1 MMRMRHVTV
10 DLNQERSATLEAV
23 LFDVPSVKEQPTP
36 LEHPRPAVII
46 APGGG
51 YMMLSQRE
59 SDPVAL
65 LLSS

>member
-1 MMRMRHVTV
+1 M
-10 DLNQERSATLEAV
+10 S
-23 LFDVPSVKEQPTP
+23 
-36 LEHPRPAVII
+36 PARGDYC
-46 APGGG
+46 PGRG